1 MSSSAGWLVETMRW
15 VEYCHHGDSQY
26 GATVFVRY
34 TKERAQ
40 TYGQKMGFEENAL
53 EELGKHKIWLD
64 GRKMA

>member
-1 MSSSAGWLVETMRW
+1 MRW
-15 VEYCHHGDSQY
+15 AEYCHHGDSQY